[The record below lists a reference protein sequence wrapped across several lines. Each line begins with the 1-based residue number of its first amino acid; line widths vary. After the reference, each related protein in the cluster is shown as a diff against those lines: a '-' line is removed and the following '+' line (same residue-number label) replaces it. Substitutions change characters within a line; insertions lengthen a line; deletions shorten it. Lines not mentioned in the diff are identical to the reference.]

1 MPLRPAESA
10 ISRPSKPGRPIRSRA
25 ATMFVLA
32 GTALLV
38 AGCDSGPTNQ
48 FAPPAPSVVL
58 VPDASDLTR
67 FNDRG
72 QDVTDMEVGARLT
85 AVKGATTPGDTR
97 RQADAKIQVA
107 MTLTRGPAL
116 VGRTVSVPYMVTVA
130 QGDRIID
137 QKDYTVTT
145 TFARAVD
152 QVSVTDQPIAMV
164 FPVTQQ
170 KTSAA
175 YTIYVSFRL
184 TPQQLAYN
192 RAHPQAVQ

>member
-1 MPLRPAESA
+1 MPLRTAEPA
-10 ISRPSKPGRPIRSRA
+10 ISRPSEAGRPIRSRA

-32 GTALLV
+32 GTALL
-38 AGCDSGPTNQ
+38 AGCAAPKDQ
-48 FAPPAPSVVL
+48 FAPPAPSVEL

-67 FNDRG
+67 FNNRG
-72 QDVTDMEVGARLT
+72 QDVTDMEVSARLT
-85 AVKGATTPGDTR
+85 AVKGSTTPGETR
-97 RQADAKIQVA
+97 RQADAKIQVS
-107 MTLTRGPAL
+107 MTLMRGPAL
-116 VGRTVSVPYMVTVA
+116 AGRTVSVPYMVTVA

-145 TFARAVD
+145 TFARGVD
-152 QVSVTDQPIAMV
+152 QMSVTDKEIPLI

-192 RAHPQAVQ
+192 RAHPTAPQ